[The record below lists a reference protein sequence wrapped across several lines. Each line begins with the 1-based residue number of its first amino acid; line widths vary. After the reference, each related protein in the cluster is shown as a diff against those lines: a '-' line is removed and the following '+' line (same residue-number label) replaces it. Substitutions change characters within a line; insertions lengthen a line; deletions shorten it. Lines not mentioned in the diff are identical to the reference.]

1 MYTPG
6 GANNYIL
13 IITELSQ
20 GAIPTLITWSI
31 QNCQLQMQSY
41 IEPLQNALDTADSL
55 PKLTLR
61 LIGDNEPWDWIW
73 KCRWASVIESP
84 TSRKLSLSNFFSP
97 LKVRSTSN
105 LSKLKR
111 KHFHKRQHEKKVCAL
126 YVEYF
131 DIEGLPYILTVRTTS
146 AQYHPVES
154 CFFGLPKKTFVIKGR
169 GLISKPK
176 IQLQVFTFEG
186 YIWPRVEV
194 VPFHFPIF
202 FFLIA
207 NNGVVLPLRKGLIKK
222 VPFQIEVIYF

>member
-73 KCRWASVIESP
+73 KCR
-84 TSRKLSLSNFFSP
+84 
-97 LKVRSTSN
+97 
-105 LSKLKR
+105 
-111 KHFHKRQHEKKVCAL
+111 
-126 YVEYF
+126 
-131 DIEGLPYILTVRTTS
+131 
-146 AQYHPVES
+146 
-154 CFFGLPKKTFVIKGR
+154 
-169 GLISKPK
+169 
-176 IQLQVFTFEG
+176 
-186 YIWPRVEV
+186 
-194 VPFHFPIF
+194 
-202 FFLIA
+202 
-207 NNGVVLPLRKGLIKK
+207 
-222 VPFQIEVIYF
+222 

>member
-13 IITELSQ
+13 IITELTQ
-20 GAIPTLITWSI
+20 VAITTLITWSI

-41 IEPLQNALDTADSL
+41 IEPLQNAVLQIVFLNSL
-55 PKLTLR
+55 CR

-105 LSKLKR
+105 LAKLKG
-111 KHFHKRQHEKKVCAL
+111 KHFHKRQQEKKVCAL

-186 YIWPRVEV
+186 YIWPVVEV

-207 NNGVVLPLRKGLIKK
+207 NNGVVLPLRKGLKK

>member
-1 MYTPG
+1 
-6 GANNYIL
+6 
-13 IITELSQ
+13 
-20 GAIPTLITWSI
+20 
-31 QNCQLQMQSY
+31 MQSY
-41 IEPLQNALDTADSL
+41 IEPLQNAVLQIVFLNSL
-55 PKLTLR
+55 CR

-105 LSKLKR
+105 LAKLKG
-111 KHFHKRQHEKKVCAL
+111 KHFHKKQQEKKVCAL
-126 YVEYF
+126 YVKYF
-131 DIEGLPYILTVRTTS
+131 DIEGLPYILIQSGPPRLNITRLRVVS
-146 AQYHPVES
+146 LDCQKNFCH
-154 CFFGLPKKTFVIKGR
+154 KGKR
-169 GLISKPK
+169 VISKPK

-186 YIWPRVEV
+186 YIWPGVEV

-207 NNGVVLPLRKGLIKK
+207 NNGVVLPLRKGLKR

>member
-1 MYTPG
+1 MYIPG
-6 GANNYIL
+6 GANDYIL

-20 GAIPTLITWSI
+20 GAITTLITWSI

-41 IEPLQNALDTADSL
+41 IEPLQNAVLQIVFLNSL
-55 PKLTLR
+55 CR

-105 LSKLKR
+105 LAKLKG
-111 KHFHKRQHEKKVCAL
+111 KHFHKKQQEKKVCAL
-126 YVEYF
+126 YVKYF
-131 DIEGLPYILTVRTTS
+131 DIEGLPYILIQSGPPRLNITRLRVVS
-146 AQYHPVES
+146 LDCQKNFCH
-154 CFFGLPKKTFVIKGR
+154 KGKR
-169 GLISKPK
+169 VISKPK

-186 YIWPRVEV
+186 YIWPGVEV

-207 NNGVVLPLRKGLIKK
+207 NNGVVLPLRKGLKR